1 VEKAPE
7 IGAHTLSGAIIE
19 TKGLDKLFPD
29 WKEMEGC
36 PVKQPVKK
44 DSVNRYFSQLNLT
57 LEFSSQ
63 F

>member
-1 VEKAPE
+1 MVEKAPE

-19 TKGLDKLFPD
+19 TKGLDKLFPE

-44 DSVNRYFSQLNLT
+44 DSVNLNFIFVDLI
-57 LEFSSQ
+57 
-63 F
+63 